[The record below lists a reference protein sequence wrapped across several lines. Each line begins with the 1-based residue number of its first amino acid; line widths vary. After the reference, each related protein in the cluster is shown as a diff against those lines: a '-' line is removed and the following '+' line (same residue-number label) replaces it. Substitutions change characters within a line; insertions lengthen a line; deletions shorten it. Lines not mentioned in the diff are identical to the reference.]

1 MVISVDSDPLTS
13 LVTSKVSTTES
24 SLALCKTI
32 FPVPTL
38 TISLNVKTMFVS
50 IGTSVWP
57 SEGLEDDNVGRVPG
71 TSLLHEGAPS
81 KLPSLFPSSSVNVV
95 PAPLSLS
102 IV

>member
-50 IGTSVWP
+50 IGAT
-57 SEGLEDDNVGRVPG
+57 D
-71 TSLLHEGAPS
+71 
-81 KLPSLFPSSSVNVV
+81 
-95 PAPLSLS
+95 
-102 IV
+102 